1 MLSYLRG
8 LLWCRWLSSIVIE
21 VTQRHHLCKMW
32 EEPQMGFL
40 SPAPPPV
47 RDFLRPP
54 GPILERGE
62 SASPDQLP

>member
-1 MLSYLRG
+1 MLSHLRG
-8 LLWCRWLSSIVIE
+8 LLWGWWLSSTVIE

-32 EEPQMGFL
+32 EKPQMGFL
-40 SPAPPPV
+40 SLAPPPV

-54 GPILERGE
+54 GLILEWGE

>member
-1 MLSYLRG
+1 MLSYLGGVLGR
-8 LLWCRWLSSIVIE
+8 WWLSSTVIK

-32 EEPQMGFL
+32 EEPQTGFL
-40 SPAPPPV
+40 GPAPSPV

-54 GPILERGE
+54 GLILGWGE